1 MRRLALCL
9 LCACGG
15 ARTAAPTAPGGAGF
29 AADADAFYWAE
40 YDHSPQSAVVL
51 GHHQYDGKL
60 PDVSR
65 SALDAW
71 LAELNRTYDKLA
83 AYRDLAGTER
93 LEREVVLRRIDGER
107 FAIARLRAPYLNPMS
122 YLGALELV
130 YYVARDY
137 APLAARAEAVIAI
150 ARGTR
155 AYLRQA
161 DQNLERRIAR
171 PFIETAV
178 LQVEGSIEF
187 LAKDIPQAF
196 ARLPDQ
202 ARLRAALAEMSS
214 ALGEYGQ
221 AISRREPTETF
232 ALGEKDFLDYLEATE
247 GVRMDLQTLMRI
259 ANETLDRDGKAMV
272 AAAAQVDP
280 KATPFAVLAK
290 LPRPPVDGVL
300 AAAEKQSAEM
310 RRFII
315 DKQIVTIPSDDP
327 AEVHETP
334 PFMRWNGAFLDPSGQ
349 FEKKPLPSFYY
360 ITPPDPSWP
369 RERQLASLDTEVDL
383 LFTTIH
389 EVWPGHFLHKLHM
402 DKNPSRIM
410 KSFCSYQMGE
420 GWAHYA
426 EEMMWEQGVGGG
438 DPKVH
443 IGQLSNALLR
453 DARFASALGLH
464 TAGMSIAASAKLFH
478 DKGFQGEE
486 TSRQQAVRGT
496 FDPLYLNYTLGK
508 LIIKKLR
515 ADYQKKL
522 GPGYSLKGFHDAL
535 LGYGCAPLPLIR
547 EQMLGDAKG
556 LL

>member
-1 MRRLALCL
+1 MRFLAVCL

-15 ARTAAPTAPGGAGF
+15 ARTAPAAPGGASF
-29 AADADAFYWAE
+29 AADADAIYWAC

-65 SALDAW
+65 PALDAW
-71 LAELNRTYDKLA
+71 LAELDHAHDKLA
-83 AYRDLAGTER
+83 AYRNLTGTER
-93 LEREVVLRRIDGER
+93 LEREVLLRRIDGER
-107 FAIARLRAPYLNPMS
+107 FGIARLHAPYNNPMS
-122 YLGALELV
+122 YLGALELT

-137 APLAARAEAVIAI
+137 EPLAARAEAVIAI

-161 DQNLERRIAR
+161 EKNLDRRIAK
-171 PFIETAV
+171 PFIETAL
-178 LQVEGSIEF
+178 LQVNGSIEF
-187 LAKDIPQAF
+187 LAKDVPQAF

-214 ALGEYGQ
+214 ALEEYGQ
-221 AISRREPTETF
+221 AVSRREPTETF

-247 GVRMDLQTLMRI
+247 GERIDLQTLTRL
-259 ANETLDRDGKAMV
+259 ANETLARDGKAMI

-280 KATPFAVLAK
+280 KASPLAVLAK
-290 LPRPPVDGVL
+290 LPRPTVDGVL
-300 AAAEKQSAEM
+300 ATAEKQSAEM
-310 RRFII
+310 RRFLI

-334 PFMRWNGAFLDPSGQ
+334 PFMRWNAAFLDPSGL

-369 RERQLASLDTEVDL
+369 REQQLASLDTEVDL

-389 EVWPGHFLHKLHM
+389 EVWPGHFLHKLHI
-402 DKNPSRIM
+402 DKHPSRIM
-410 KSFCSYQMGE
+410 KSFCSYQMSE

-464 TAGMSIAASAKLFH
+464 TAGMSVDASAKLFRE
-478 DKGFQGEE
+478 KGFQGEE

-522 GPGYSLKGFHDAL
+522 GAAYSLKGFHDTL
-535 LGYGCAPLPLIR
+535 LGYACAPLPVIR
-547 EQMLGDAKG
+547 EEMLGDAKG